1 MRNILL
7 ITVACS
13 SCGDARG
20 STCVRVDGIL
30 GHQQL
35 RRSTDQPNHYI
46 RLMVLLTEC
55 KAVLAAEN
63 MALSTAATHALG
75 VLYLRAVLALSG

>member
-1 MRNILL
+1 MRDILL
-7 ITVACS
+7 IIVACS

-35 RRSTDQPNHYI
+35 RRSTDQLNH
-46 RLMVLLTEC
+46 LHTADFLTHR
-55 KAVLAAEN
+55 VQ
-63 MALSTAATHALG
+63 SRFG
-75 VLYLRAVLALSG
+75 S